1 MNERFLKACR
11 RQPVDCTPVWFMR
24 QAGRYMREY
33 QAVRAK
39 HSILEVCKTPDLAA
53 QVTLQPTARFNESVS
68 YNRVTF
74 DRLSGGAR
82 VYTVDVLN
90 TKTTFQVDRR
100 FSLRAIVQY
109 ESSRSRILTDLLAS
123 WELRP
128 CSVAY
133 AGYGSLVERQE
144 WDGMR
149 WLPGQGSYTTTN
161 RGFFFKASYIHRF

>member
-1 MNERFLKACR
+1 
-11 RQPVDCTPVWFMR
+11 
-24 QAGRYMREY
+24 
-33 QAVRAK
+33 
-39 HSILEVCKTPDLAA
+39 
-53 QVTLQPTARFNESVS
+53 
-68 YNRVTF
+68 VTF
-74 DRLSGGAR
+74 DHLSGGAR
-82 VYTVDVLN
+82 VYTVNVLN

-109 ESSRSRILTDLLAS
+109 ESSRSRVLTDLLAS

-128 CSVAY
+128 GTVAY

>member
-1 MNERFLKACR
+1 VFGQAQFTRWLNFFGQYNFGRSIFYD
-11 RQPVDCTPVWFMR
+11 PVDPYLGR
-24 QAGRYMREY
+24 QRTF
-33 QAVRAK
+33 
-39 HSILEVCKTPDLAA
+39 IA
-53 QVTLQPTARFNESVS
+53 QITLQPTARFSESVS

-109 ESSRSRILTDLLAS
+109 ESSRSRVLTDLLAS

-128 CSVAY
+128 GTVAY

-149 WLPGQGSYTTTN
+149 WLTGQGSYTTTN